1 PGRACLA
8 RPARQA
14 RRRQQGLT
22 FELDGPRR
30 SADNQPRWREV
41 VVRPDILVQQ
51 AQGSSTL
58 RSGRLRA
65 AGRLLTLVLAAG
77 AVACGSDDNGS
88 GDGGGGERGGGG
100 DGGGGGEGGGGI
112 DQPPM
117 AEDLATLAGTGTSS
131 YVDGSRNHALSENPV
146 NVLLAP
152 DGDV

>member
-1 PGRACLA
+1 RGPGGRPARRGPARRCGRCPPVRLSGGAAHGATAPGRACLA
-8 RPARQA
+8 RPPRQT

-77 AVACGSDDNGS
+77 AVACGSDDNG
-88 GDGGGGERGGGG
+88 GG
-100 DGGGGGEGGGGI
+100 DGGGG
-112 DQPPM
+112 
-117 AEDLATLAGTGTSS
+117 
-131 YVDGSRNHALSENPV
+131 DG
-146 NVLLAP
+146 
-152 DGDV
+152 